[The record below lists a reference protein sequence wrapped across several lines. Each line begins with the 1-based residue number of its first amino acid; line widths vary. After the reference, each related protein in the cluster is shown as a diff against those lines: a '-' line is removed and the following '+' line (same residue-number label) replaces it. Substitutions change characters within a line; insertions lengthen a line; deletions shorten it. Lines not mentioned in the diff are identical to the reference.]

1 MWSTGK
7 RQHKQQ
13 LGVALVSMLCVSTL
27 CHNTMRQ
34 KAQKQQ
40 QQQKSCGK
48 NKCFLH
54 VSSATVKVK
63 RQLDKKVKTI

>member
-1 MWSTGK
+1 MQQK
-7 RQHKQQ
+7 QQKHQQQQQ

-34 KAQKQQ
+34 KAQKTTR
-40 QQQKSCGK
+40 KAAEK